1 MNRQSIL
8 STRKWKMTHV
18 ATGKG
23 ARLREGLLAKIST
36 ALTVRADADYRSK
49 ANEDFMEKSGFVEK
63 VPRKKL
69 HFNSMLRHIQRS
81 HAEKAA
87 IFSK

>member
-1 MNRQSIL
+1 
-8 STRKWKMTHV
+8 MTHV

-49 ANEDFMEKSGFVEK
+49 VNEDFMDKSGFVEK
-63 VPRKKL
+63 IPRK
-69 HFNSMLRHIQRS
+69 
-81 HAEKAA
+81 
-87 IFSK
+87 